1 MNGRHLAFPP
11 GRGNILIPTRDRR
24 SARAGLSLVTL
35 SKPLPLAIQRALHV
49 AVGALGPWVL
59 PGRRTTWRPP
69 LDEESWSEISA
80 QVAALTGP
88 FDGVAGYLR
97 PQASR
102 AGGAALL
109 LLRDGRPLGFLK
121 VRESPGE
128 LTRESAALAAFTAG
142 SAGEP
147 GGAAGLG
154 FRVPRVLGT
163 GSAGSLW
170 WLLLS
175 PMEPVPARPVPGVAV
190 AGLADGISE
199 TLARCLPRPDDVPGH
214 WAPMHGDLTPW
225 NLRLTR
231 GRVPW
236 LIDWEDAGY
245 GPPHADEVYF
255 LATRIAVYGGGPPAR
270 PGDSYAEAADYW
282 RDRVS
287 RRGQDDQELTRRLM
301 SALKTLGA
309 VKD

>member
-1 MNGRHLAFPP
+1 MNERHLAFPP

-35 SKPLPLAIQRALHV
+35 SKPVPLLMQRALHL

-69 LDEESWSEISA
+69 LDEESWSRISA
-80 QVAALTGP
+80 QVVGLTGP
-88 FDGVAGYLR
+88 FDGMAGYLR

-109 LLRDGRPLGFLK
+109 LLRGGRPVGFLK
-121 VRESPGE
+121 IRESPEE
-128 LTRESAALAAFTAG
+128 LTRESAALAAFT
-142 SAGEP
+142 GEP
-147 GGAAGLG
+147 GGDAGLG

-163 GSAGSLW
+163 GSSGSLW

-190 AGLADGISE
+190 AGLAGEISG
-199 TLARCLPRPDDVPGH
+199 TLAGHLTRPDDVPPH

-270 PGDSYAEAADYW
+270 SGNSYAEAADYW
-282 RDRVS
+282 HDRVS

-301 SALKTLGA
+301 FALKTLGGA
-309 VKD
+309 RG